1 MNSPGRF
8 RSYAAEPD
16 SPNTSKPSPLG
27 RPCATLEIEKVPTE
41 PLANLAVKVAMS
53 SLSTASV
60 SSPTS
65 PPAWPTVMPTGT
77 GRSVVNVWK
86 TAPLTLVIGPQMYSP
101 RSIMWLPMSASAPL
115 PGPPR

>member
-1 MNSPGRF
+1 MEN
-8 RSYAAEPD
+8 
-16 SPNTSKPSPLG
+16 
-27 RPCATLEIEKVPTE
+27 VPTA
-41 PLANLAVKVAMS
+41 PLAKVAVKVAMS
-53 SLSTASV
+53 SLSTASF

-65 PPAWPTVMPTGT
+65 PPPCPTVTPAGT

-86 TAPLTLVIGPQMYSP
+86 TAPLTLAIGPQTYSP